1 MKSILIP
8 TDFKAASL
16 TCIPD
21 LCRQQKGEDLN
32 LVFIHLFKVS
42 DSITDLLMLNRRN
55 REYEYISDDF
65 YLQCEH
71 IKASFPQIK
80 HIKIDF
86 FYGST
91 IATFR
96 NYLEGNGID
105 CVLDLAHCNA
115 QPLNKRSVDP
125 QNLIQKSGLKTL
137 TIEPIEITA
146 RKKRPVFDEELIDA
160 V

>member
-8 TDFKAASL
+8 TDFKIASL

-21 LCRQQKGEDLN
+21 LCQQLKDEALN

-65 YLQCEH
+65 YLQCEN
-71 IKASFPQIK
+71 IKASFPQVK

-91 IATFR
+91 IAMFR

-105 CVLDLAHCNA
+105 CVLDLAHCSA
-115 QPLNKRSVDP
+115 QPLNKQSVNP
-125 QNLIQKSGLKTL
+125 MVLIQKSGLRTL
-137 TIEPIEITA
+137 TIKPKEMKTWKHHPA
-146 RKKRPVFDEELIDA
+146 FGAVLVDA